1 MRPQP
6 ARRSARGLVAS
17 IVAALVLAACGTI
30 STTPPAPTPAD
41 FQGIATEL
49 TKRRIAISELVSGD
63 AGCDDP
69 VLNPTAIGITAR
81 GLDQESPVRIY
92 LYIFRNREAFERLRA
107 SIDGCARAFVTDPQ
121 TYETVEQSP
130 FVVAGQG
137 PWAPE
142 FEAAMRDALE
152 VAAGTGD

>member
-1 MRPQP
+1 MRDQP
-6 ARRSARGLVAS
+6 ARRPARGLVTS
-17 IVAALVLAACGTI
+17 LAAAFLLAACGTI

-49 TKRRIAISELVSGD
+49 TRRRIAISELVSGD
-63 AGCDDP
+63 AGCDDQA
-69 VLNPTAIGITAR
+69 LTPTAIGITAR
-81 GLDQESPVRIY
+81 GLDQDSPVRVY
-92 LYIFRNREAFERLRA
+92 LYIFRDREAFERLRA
-107 SIDGCARAFVTDPQ
+107 SIDACARAFVTDPQ

-142 FEAAMRDALE
+142 FESAVRDALE
-152 VAAGTGD
+152 VAAGTGG